1 MHHALG
7 ALRSTP
13 RARRLAMGRSHRK
26 QRRVQNAGLSHRALI
41 RYRPHKHA
49 NSPTEKEK
57 EKLETKRG
65 VTPVRKDKLGNT
77 RKSAFLK
84 KSRKSSR
91 ARTRFFKKP
100 LLCTGMT
107 HQARD
112 TYLLR
117 RFEVRLRDVVRHHDV
132 SVDIVDAG

>member
-1 MHHALG
+1 MRRKNTMHHALG

-77 RKSAFLK
+77 RKS
-84 KSRKSSR
+84 SR